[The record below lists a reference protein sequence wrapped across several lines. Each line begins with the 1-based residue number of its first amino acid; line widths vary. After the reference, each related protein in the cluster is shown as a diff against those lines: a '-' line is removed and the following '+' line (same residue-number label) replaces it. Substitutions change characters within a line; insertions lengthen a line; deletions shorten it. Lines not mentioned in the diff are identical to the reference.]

1 LDPNLIQSINV
12 LKGKKAIDKYGKDG
26 ENGVMEIFTKEN
38 ADGLEISPTKSKNE
52 SELDKGELE
61 NIGNETVSSKDQWLE
76 MYKTLL
82 QAQFSLER
90 MKVKNEQAKVELVK
104 AKQSL
109 KSKLFS

>member
-1 LDPNLIQSINV
+1 
-12 LKGKKAIDKYGKDG
+12 
-26 ENGVMEIFTKEN
+26 
-38 ADGLEISPTKSKNE
+38 
-52 SELDKGELE
+52 
-61 NIGNETVSSKDQWLE
+61 

-82 QAQFSLER
+82 QARFSLER